1 MKQNEIASKY
11 AIQEI
16 EKEKKWYSQEVEN
29 MLRLFSAQE
38 KLGKGYKVLKSISE
52 YPISILSGWTW
63 NRVFGGL
70 LLKED
75 IRSQIICFYEQ
86 NYSSYQKMLIDSSD
100 NVASPIWV
108 VIRSNELENNTVYP
122 LIVNLKDF
130 GKHIVLAINEI

>member
-29 MLRLFSAQE
+29 MLRLFSTQE
-38 KLGKGYKVLKSISE
+38 KIGKGYKVLKSVSE

-100 NVASPIWV
+100 NVSSPIWV

-122 LIVNLKDF
+122 VLVNLKDF